1 MSEPITEIGY
11 TIPDSDG
18 NAVDTVDS
26 TITGNDNDAVEAA
39 LFALRD
45 RMQDNNDILYFWLQ
59 GYVNPETG
67 EKRKSCYLDPL

>member
-26 TITGNDNDAVEAA
+26 TITGNDGNEKIVVTGGCCGSAYSSTEIYSVE
-39 LFALRD
+39 D
-45 RMQDNNDILYFWLQ
+45 DFWTP
-59 GYVNPETG
+59 GKYD
-67 EKRKSCYLDPL
+67 CI